1 MGFFLGRT
9 KIISG
14 LAKPLLLSNRPAFSR
29 GFSSELFVSRLSF
42 YSTEQ
47 SLKDAFSPFGEVIE
61 ARLVI
66 DKATLRPK
74 GYGFIRYQSEIEAQ
88 KAMKAMDGR
97 FLGGRLIF
105 VEVAKPRPEVGDDAS
120 QVMGSS

>member
-1 MGFFLGRT
+1 MHFHLSEKSLKVETGRC
-9 KIISG
+9 KI
-14 LAKPLLLSNRPAFSR
+14 LSNPVRDPPIR
-29 GFSSELFVSRLSF
+29 H
-42 YSTEQ
+42 T
-47 SLKDAFSPFGEVIE
+47 
-61 ARLVI
+61 RLVI

>member
-29 GFSSELFVSRLSF
+29 GFSSELFVS
-42 YSTEQ
+42 T
-47 SLKDAFSPFGEVIE
+47 
-61 ARLVI
+61 RLVI